1 LVTGSADTTC
11 KMWDTE
17 TGQCYFT
24 HQFEQPVRAVD
35 LSEGDQL
42 LCISSDPF
50 MGVPASV
57 HVVRVAED
65 RSEQT
70 NEIIQAFSGFE
81 AGAYTRP
88 LFGST

>member
-1 LVTGSADTTC
+1 
-11 KMWDTE
+11 MWDTE